1 MLRYDNLALNPSH
14 QHKLS
19 QELTLN
25 LS

>member
-1 MLRYDNLALNPSH
+1 LALNPSH

-19 QELTLN
+19 PELTLN